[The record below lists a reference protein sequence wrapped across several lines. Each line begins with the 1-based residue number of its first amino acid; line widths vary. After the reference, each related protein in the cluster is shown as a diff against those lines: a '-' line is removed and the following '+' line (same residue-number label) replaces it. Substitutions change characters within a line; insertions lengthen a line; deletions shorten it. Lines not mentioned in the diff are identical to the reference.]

1 MKTIRLKSAHC
12 GFTLI
17 ELLVVIAIIAI
28 LAGLLFT
35 AMGGM
40 QQKAMKTRAK
50 AELQTVALA
59 IDAYRSKL
67 GYYPPDNRNNYGV
80 NTLFYELVGC
90 TRVNNNA
97 TISTFTPLDGSPPV
111 SSTALRAQ
119 TSNLIEGIGNSST
132 SSSSSDEGRVAQSFL
147 KELKLT
153 QYADSNGIR
162 RLGVAIEGP
171 NSAMVGNLLTP
182 FRYNSSN
189 PTNNPNSY
197 DLWVDIIVG
206 GKTNRISNWSATPQV
221 L

>member
-1 MKTIRLKSAHC
+1 MKTIRLKSAHR

-50 AELQTVALA
+50 AELQKVAIA
-59 IDAYRSKL
+59 IDAYKSKL
-67 GYYPPDNRNNYGV
+67 GYYPPDNALNYSF
-80 NTLFYELVGC
+80 NSLFYELVGC
-90 TRVNNNA
+90 TNNNNGA
-97 TISTFTPLDGSPPV
+97 AFYPLDGSPSV
-111 SSTALRAQ
+111 ASGTLNAWTRSA
-119 TSNLIEGIGNSST
+119 GVMNSAKSLA
-132 SSSSSDEGRVAQSFL
+132 SSDEGRVVQSFL

-153 QYADSNGIR
+153 QYGDVNGIR
-162 RLGVAIEGP
+162 RLGVALDGP
-171 NSAMVGNLLTP
+171 VMAGNVTP
-182 FRYNSSN
+182 FYYNSSN

-197 DLWVDIIVG
+197 DLWVDIRVG
-206 GKTNRISNWSATPQV
+206 GKTNRISNWSATPQI